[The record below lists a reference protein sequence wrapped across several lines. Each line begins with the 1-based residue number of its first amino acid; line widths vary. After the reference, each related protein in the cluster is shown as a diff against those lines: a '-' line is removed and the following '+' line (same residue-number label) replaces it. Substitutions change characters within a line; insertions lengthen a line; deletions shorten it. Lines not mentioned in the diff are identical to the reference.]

1 MRSILLLSSLFAVTA
16 CSPFS
21 PDLGSNPFQ
30 CEPDSMK
37 CPSGYTC
44 QDDGTGTR
52 MVCVQEGGVIVDAP
66 PSGFQCANDSN
77 IEGPMMNDTI
87 ANAYVTGIADSR
99 KMIDFAGLAI
109 CPEGDKDT
117 YLINTNAANQNIEVT
132 ISWDSG
138 LPLSGAIL
146 GGGGAIARECD
157 GERRKVGPRVS
168 REAPL
173 GTYYAQ
179 VFGGATTKNNYS
191 MKIVVTP

>member
-1 MRSILLLSSLFAVTA
+1 MRSILLLSSLFAITA

-21 PDLGSNPFQ
+21 PDLGNNPFQ

-37 CPSGYTC
+37 CPSGYVC
-44 QDDGTGTR
+44 QDDGTGAR
-52 MVCVQEGGVIVDAP
+52 MVCVEEGGVIIDAP
-66 PSGFQCANDSN
+66 VSGFQCANDSN
-77 IEGPMMNDTI
+77 IEGPSMNDTI

-109 CPEGDKDT
+109 CPEGDKDV
-117 YLINTNAANQNIEVT
+117 YLVTTNAANQNIEVV
-132 ISWDSG
+132 ISWESG

-146 GGGGAIARECD
+146 GGGGAMLANATAN
-157 GERRKVGPRVS
+157 GEKSVRAYLAT
-168 REAPL
+168 APV

-191 MKIVVTP
+191 MKIIVSP